1 MKMLFRS
8 LLPLVAIS
16 TLLSVSVRAQ
26 QATASG
32 AQGWPR
38 SFTNNGT
45 AFTVYQPQAT
55 SLENGVLSFR
65 MAVSATPQGSTAPG
79 FGTVKLTAITSSNPD
94 GTTVALN
101 LYISATKGYV
111 LPAVIITDV
120 EYGIE
125 VEGSY
130 DATFN
135 FAIQSGTP
143 DYAPGTLA

>member
-1 MKMLFRS
+1 VPETPISGKDGKVTYGASPTTMGVTGWTYRPTANVLDVSNTSDGR
-8 LLPLVAIS
+8 LRIAGLPD
-16 TLLSVSVRAQ
+16 
-26 QATASG
+26 AT
-32 AQGWPR
+32 
-38 SFTNNGT
+38 
-45 AFTVYQPQAT
+45 
-55 SLENGVLSFR
+55 
-65 MAVSATPQGSTAPG
+65 GSCNVHVNTAPEHE
-79 FGTVKLTAITSSNPD
+79 TALAP

-101 LYISATKGYV
+101 LYIAPTKGYA